1 MANRRNGLSLLE
13 EGLCNRFDAL
23 ALSEQFVRA
32 LWEKNGFI
40 SCIWLPILNV
50 PVQKSGR
57 FIVAICWVLPP
68 TLIRVRNI
76 PE

>member
-23 ALSEQFVRA
+23 ALSEQLVRA

-40 SCIWLPILNV
+40 SCIWLPIVNV
-50 PVQKSGR
+50 PVQKSGQN
-57 FIVAICWVLPP
+57 IVAICWVLL
-68 TLIRVRNI
+68 TTFIKVRTI